1 MEEGG
6 RNRSV
11 AATAMNASS
20 SRAHTII
27 SIEFKQVVIEGGKK
41 REKLSVIHLVDLAG
55 SEKVGKT
62 GATGDRLKEAAGI
75 NKSLS
80 SLGMVISAL
89 ADKAMGKGKNTIVPY
104 RDSCLTR
111 ILQNALGGN
120 SKTLM
125 ICAIS
130 PATDNYEETL
140 STLRYADQA
149 KKIQNKAVVNESESD
164 KLIRNLTEEREE
176 LKNRVLKMEEMLSKF
191 NMGAITPEMLEQLK
205 EAKDEQRYVNEN
217 IVNR

>member
-1 MEEGG
+1 MSKHFVDTYESIEKKMDEGG

-11 AATAMNASS
+11 AATQMNASS

-27 SIEFKQVVIEGGKK
+27 SIEFKQTVVQNNKK

-55 SEKVGKT
+55 SQKVGKT
-62 GATGDRLKEAAGI
+62 GATGDRLKQAAGI

-80 SLGMVISAL
+80 VLGLVISSL
-89 ADKAMGKGKNTIVPY
+89 ADKASGKTKVVVPY

-130 PATDNYEETL
+130 PATDNY
-140 STLRYADQA
+140 
-149 KKIQNKAVVNESESD
+149 
-164 KLIRNLTEEREE
+164 
-176 LKNRVLKMEEMLSKF
+176 
-191 NMGAITPEMLEQLK
+191 
-205 EAKDEQRYVNEN
+205 
-217 IVNR
+217 